1 MTSGTKDSDLWTID
15 EVFGDVVRQLRK
27 KRMLS
32 QEQLGFESG
41 LHRTYIS
48 LLERGKMSPT
58 LKTLAKLALA
68 LNVSPSEVVRLVE
81 SRVGWPAQKPYE

>member
-1 MTSGTKDSDLWTID
+1 MTSGTPERDFRDID
-15 EVFGDVVRQLRK
+15 EVFGDVVRQIRK
-27 KRMLS
+27 ERMLS

-58 LKTLAKLALA
+58 LNTLVKLAIA
-68 LNVSPSEVVRLVE
+68 LSVSPSEVVRLVE
-81 SRVGWPAQKPYE
+81 SRIGWPAEKSNE